1 MSRTPGRM
9 KCTKGNEPWFF
20 LFSKERKQN
29 SFFYLINHY
38 LSFFQLDFFTAD
50 F

>member
-1 MSRTPGRM
+1 MYQGKRALV
-9 KCTKGNEPWFF
+9 F
-20 LFSKERKQN
+20 LFFKERKQN